1 MTDKTNEMNKSM
13 KILCKAVCA
22 AAFLTLPIR
31 QADARETIA
40 ADTVSMGELVGKKPT
55 QLPLKQCH
63 VTDISEDGRY
73 AVVSNSGKRGI
84 YDLIK
89 GENVT
94 EINMDEMGYS
104 RHVVEEDSI
113 HIYYFWAERGLQ
125 SGIIGVIGSN
135 NHTMAIWV
143 DNPDLIATLSE
154 CTTIDEKISRKC
166 RKILKEVMELL
177 TGSYGQVAVL
187 DAQTGHLKAWV
198 ALKKDTTGIADAK
211 LLKKSCSAHLFAP
224 VVAAAR
230 LAKAGIGLE
239 DSVDI
244 SGEVCADGDTFVIRN
259 SNPHEYASGITNYR
273 SALAGKSTVAMF
285 KAITSGNRTQGEEI
299 WGEIISGKK
308 EANAME
314 LAAVMNCIYH
324 QEELRL
330 PTLKGDSIETVDMS
344 DITPLMKE
352 YMRAVLSGTN
362 SGDGSQAGIAP
373 KCINIAGLYG
383 RSSHADGKD
392 GNTELSYAG
401 CFPAENSRYAI
412 GVFMDIP
419 TEEGVLEANLAEQ
432 VNKLIEWLNQRSQ

>member
-1 MTDKTNEMNKSM
+1 MNKSM
-13 KILCKAVCA
+13 KFLCKAVCA
-22 AAFLTLPIR
+22 AAFLALSIR
-31 QADARETIA
+31 QADARETIT
-40 ADTVSMGELVGKKPT
+40 ADTVSMDELVGKKPT
-55 QLPLKQCH
+55 QVPLEQCH

-94 EINMDEMGYS
+94 EIDMDEMGYS

-135 NHTMAIWV
+135 NHTMAIWM
-143 DNPDLIATLSE
+143 DNPDLVATLSE
-154 CTTIDEKISRKC
+154 CTTIDEKISHKC
-166 RKILKEVMELL
+166 RKILKEVMESLAS
-177 TGSYGQVAVL
+177 SYGQVAVL

-198 ALKKDTTGIADAK
+198 ALEKDTTGITDAK
-211 LLKKSCSAHLFAP
+211 LLKKSCSACLFAP

-244 SGEVCADGDTFVIRN
+244 SGEVCADGGTFVVRN
-259 SNPHEYASGITNYR
+259 SNPHEYSSGITSYR
-273 SALAGKSTVAMF
+273 NALTGKSTVAMF
-285 KAITSGNRTQGEEI
+285 KAITSGNKVKGERI
-299 WGEIISGKK
+299 WEEIISGKK

-330 PTLKGDSIETVDMS
+330 PSLKGDSIEIVDMS

-352 YMRAVLSGTN
+352 YMQTVLSGTN
-362 SGDGSQAGIAP
+362 SGDGSQAGIIP
-373 KCINIAGLYG
+373 KGINIAGLCG
-383 RSSHADGKD
+383 RSSHSDGKV

-401 CFPAENSRYAI
+401 CFPAENPRYAI
-412 GVFMDIP
+412 GLFIDFP
-419 TEEGVLEANLAEQ
+419 TEEDVPEANLAEQ

>member
-1 MTDKTNEMNKSM
+1 MQGR
-13 KILCKAVCA
+13 LCGG
-22 AAFLTLPIR
+22 LPDTSHPAGGCPGNHSSGYR
-31 QADARETIA
+31 QHGRTGWE
-40 ADTVSMGELVGKKPT
+40 KPT

-285 KAITSGNRTQGEEI
+285 KAITSRNRTQGEEI

>member
-285 KAITSGNRTQGEEI
+285 KAIISRNRTQGEEI

>member
-1 MTDKTNEMNKSM
+1 MNKSM
-13 KILCKAVCA
+13 NFLCKAVCA
-22 AAFLTLPIR
+22 AAFLTLSIR
-31 QADARETIA
+31 QADARETIM
-40 ADTVSMGELVGKKPT
+40 ADTVSMDELVGKKTT
-55 QLPLKQCH
+55 QVPLEQCR

-94 EINMDEMGYS
+94 EIDMDEMGYS

-135 NHTMAIWV
+135 NHTMAIWM
-143 DNPDLIATLSE
+143 DNPDLVATLSE
-154 CTTIDEKISRKC
+154 CTTIDEEISRKC
-166 RKILKEVMELL
+166 RKILKEAMELL

-187 DAQTGHLKAWV
+187 DARTGHLKAWV
-198 ALKKDTTGIADAK
+198 ALEKDTTGIPDAK
-211 LLKKSCSAHLFAP
+211 LLKKSCSACLFAP

-239 DSVDI
+239 DNVDI
-244 SGEVCADGDTFVIRN
+244 SGEVCADGDTFVVRN
-259 SNPHEYASGITNYR
+259 STPHEYGSETTSYR
-273 SALAGKSTVAMF
+273 NALAGKSTVAMF
-285 KAITSGNRTQGEEI
+285 KAITSGNRVKGERI
-299 WGEIISGKK
+299 WEEIISGKK

-330 PTLKGDSIETVDMS
+330 PSLKGDSIEIVDMS

-352 YMRAVLSGTN
+352 YMRTVLSVTN
-362 SGDGSQAGIAP
+362 SGDGSQAGIIP
-373 KCINIAGLYG
+373 KGINIAGLCG
-383 RSSHADGKD
+383 RSSHADGKV

-401 CFPAENSRYAI
+401 CFPAENPRYAI
-412 GVFMDIP
+412 GLFIDIQ
-419 TEEGVLEANLAEQ
+419 TKKGVSETNLAEQ
-432 VNKLIEWLNQRSQ
+432 VNKLIEWLNSR

>member
-1 MTDKTNEMNKSM
+1 MNKSM
-13 KILCKAVCA
+13 NFLCKAVCA
-22 AAFLTLPIR
+22 AAFLTLSIR
-31 QADARETIA
+31 QADARETIM
-40 ADTVSMGELVGKKPT
+40 ADTVSMDELVGKKTT
-55 QLPLKQCH
+55 QVPLEQCR

-94 EINMDEMGYS
+94 EIDMDEMGYS

-135 NHTMAIWV
+135 NHTMAIWM
-143 DNPDLIATLSE
+143 DNPDLVATLSE
-154 CTTIDEKISRKC
+154 CTTIDEEISRKC
-166 RKILKEVMELL
+166 RKILKEAMELL

-187 DAQTGHLKAWV
+187 DARTGHLKAWV
-198 ALKKDTTGIADAK
+198 ALEKDTTGIPDAK
-211 LLKKSCSAHLFAP
+211 LLKKSCSACLFAP

-239 DSVDI
+239 DNVDI
-244 SGEVCADGDTFVIRN
+244 SGEVCADGDTFVVRN
-259 SNPHEYASGITNYR
+259 STPHEYGSETTSYR
-273 SALAGKSTVAMF
+273 YALAGKSTVAMF
-285 KAITSGNRTQGEEI
+285 KAITSGNRVKGERI
-299 WGEIISGKK
+299 WEEIISGKK

-330 PTLKGDSIETVDMS
+330 PSLKGDSIEIVDMS

-352 YMRAVLSGTN
+352 YMRTVLSVTN
-362 SGDGSQAGIAP
+362 SGDGSQAGIIP
-373 KCINIAGLYG
+373 KGINIAGLCG
-383 RSSHADGKD
+383 RSSHADGKV

-401 CFPAENSRYAI
+401 CFPAENPRYAI
-412 GVFMDIP
+412 GLFIDIP
-419 TEEGVLEANLAEQ
+419 TEEGVPEANLAEQ
-432 VNKLIEWLNQRSQ
+432 VNKLIEWLNRR

>member
-63 VTDISEDGRY
+63 VMDISEDGRY

-211 LLKKSCSAHLFAP
+211 LLEKSCSAHLFAP

>member
-1 MTDKTNEMNKSM
+1 MNKSI

-22 AAFLTLPIR
+22 AAFLTLSIR

-40 ADTVSMGELVGKKPT
+40 ADTVSMDELVGKRPT
-55 QLPLKQCH
+55 QVPLEQCR
-63 VTDISEDGRY
+63 VMDICGEGHY
-73 AVVSNSGKRGI
+73 AIVAHRGKRGI

-94 EINMDEMGYS
+94 EIDMDEMGYS

-135 NHTMAIWV
+135 NHTMAIWM
-143 DNPDLIATLSE
+143 DNPDLVATLSE
-154 CTTIDEKISRKC
+154 CATIDEETSRKC
-166 RKILKEVMELL
+166 RKILKGAMNSLAR
-177 TGSYGQVAVL
+177 SYGQVAVL
-187 DAQTGHLKAWV
+187 DAKTGHLKAWV
-198 ALKKDTTGIADAK
+198 ALEKGTTGITDAK
-211 LLKKSCSAHLFAP
+211 LLKKSCSARLFAP

-244 SGEVCADGDTFVIRN
+244 SGEICADGDTFVIRN

-285 KAITSGNRTQGEEI
+285 KAITSGNRVKGERI
-299 WGEIISGKK
+299 WEEIISGKK

-314 LAAVMNCIYH
+314 LAAVMNCICH
-324 QEELRL
+324 QKELRL
-330 PTLKGDSIETVDMS
+330 PSLKGDSIEIVDMS

-352 YMRAVLSGTN
+352 YMRTVFSETN

-373 KCINIAGLYG
+373 KGINIAGLCG
-383 RSSHADGKD
+383 RSSHADGKV

-401 CFPAENSRYAI
+401 CFPADNPRYAI

-419 TEEGVLEANLAEQ
+419 TEEGVPEAYLAEQ

>member
-1 MTDKTNEMNKSM
+1 MNKSM
-13 KILCKAVCA
+13 NILCKAVCA
-22 AAFLTLPIR
+22 AAFLTLSIR
-31 QADARETIA
+31 QADARETIM
-40 ADTVSMGELVGKKPT
+40 ADTVSMDELVGKKPT
-55 QLPLKQCH
+55 QVPLKQCH
-63 VTDISEDGRY
+63 VTHISEDGRY

-94 EINMDEMGYS
+94 EIDMDEMGYS

-135 NHTMAIWV
+135 NHTMAIWM
-143 DNPDLIATLSE
+143 DNPDLVATLSE
-154 CTTIDEKISRKC
+154 CATIDEETSRKC
-166 RKILKEVMELL
+166 RKILKGAMNSLAR
-177 TGSYGQVAVL
+177 SYGQVAVL
-187 DAQTGHLKAWV
+187 DAKTGHLKAWV
-198 ALKKDTTGIADAK
+198 ALEKDTTGITDAK
-211 LLKKSCSAHLFAP
+211 LLKKSCSACLFAP

-285 KAITSGNRTQGEEI
+285 KAITSGNRVKGERI
-299 WGEIISGKK
+299 WEEIISGKK

-314 LAAVMNCIYH
+314 LAAVMNCICH
-324 QEELRL
+324 QKELRL
-330 PTLKGDSIETVDMS
+330 PSLKGDSIEIVDMS

-352 YMRAVLSGTN
+352 YMRTVLSETN

-373 KCINIAGLYG
+373 EGINIAGLCG
-383 RSSHADGKD
+383 RSSHADGKV

-401 CFPAENSRYAI
+401 CFPAENPRYAI
-412 GVFMDIP
+412 GLFIDIP
-419 TEEGVLEANLAEQ
+419 TEEGVPEANLAEQ
-432 VNKLIEWLNQRSQ
+432 VNKLIEWLNRR

>member
-1 MTDKTNEMNKSM
+1 MNKSM
-13 KILCKAVCA
+13 KFLCKAVCA
-22 AAFLTLPIR
+22 AAFLALSIR
-31 QADARETIA
+31 QADARETIT
-40 ADTVSMGELVGKKPT
+40 ADTVSMDELVGKKPT
-55 QLPLKQCH
+55 QVPLEQCH

-94 EINMDEMGYS
+94 EIDMDEMGYS

-135 NHTMAIWV
+135 NHTMAIWM
-143 DNPDLIATLSE
+143 DNPDLVATLSE
-154 CTTIDEKISRKC
+154 CATIDEETSRKC
-166 RKILKEVMELL
+166 RKILKGAMNSLAR
-177 TGSYGQVAVL
+177 SYGQVAIL
-187 DAQTGHLKAWV
+187 DAKAGHLKAWV
-198 ALKKDTTGIADAK
+198 ALEKDTTGITDAK
-211 LLKKSCSAHLFAP
+211 LLKKSCSARLFAP

-244 SGEVCADGDTFVIRN
+244 SGEVCTDGDTFVIRN
-259 SNPHEYASGITNYR
+259 SNPHEYASRITNYR

-373 KCINIAGLYG
+373 KGINIAGLYG

-392 GNTELSYAG
+392 GNAELSYAG
-401 CFPAENSRYAI
+401 CFPADNPRYAI

-419 TEEGVLEANLAEQ
+419 TEEGVPEAYLAEQ

>member
-1 MTDKTNEMNKSM
+1 MNKSM
-13 KILCKAVCA
+13 KFLCKAVCA
-22 AAFLTLPIR
+22 AAFLALSIR
-31 QADARETIA
+31 QADARETIT
-40 ADTVSMGELVGKKPT
+40 ADTVSMDELVGKKPT
-55 QLPLKQCH
+55 QVPLEQCH
-63 VTDISEDGRY
+63 VTDISEDERY

-94 EINMDEMGYS
+94 EIDMDEMGYS

-135 NHTMAIWV
+135 NHTMAIWM
-143 DNPDLIATLSE
+143 DNPDLVATLSE
-154 CTTIDEKISRKC
+154 CTTIDEKISHKC
-166 RKILKEVMELL
+166 RKILKEV
-177 TGSYGQVAVL
+177 
-187 DAQTGHLKAWV
+187 
-198 ALKKDTTGIADAK
+198 ALEKDTTGITDAK
-211 LLKKSCSAHLFAP
+211 LLNKSCSACLFAP

-244 SGEVCADGDTFVIRN
+244 SGEVCADGGTFVVRN
-259 SNPHEYASGITNYR
+259 SNPHEYSSGITSYR
-273 SALAGKSTVAMF
+273 NALTGKSTVAMF
-285 KAITSGNRTQGEEI
+285 KAITSGNKVKGERI
-299 WGEIISGKK
+299 WEEIISGKK

-330 PTLKGDSIETVDMS
+330 PSLKGDSIEIVDMS

-352 YMRAVLSGTN
+352 YMQTVLSGTN
-362 SGDGSQAGIAP
+362 SGDGSQAGIIP
-373 KCINIAGLYG
+373 KGINIAGLCG
-383 RSSHADGKD
+383 RSSHADGKV

-401 CFPAENSRYAI
+401 CFPAENPHYAI
-412 GVFMDIP
+412 GLFIDFP
-419 TEEGVLEANLAEQ
+419 TEEDVPEANLAEQ